1 MSNRFYKPDLFEG
14 IALIRAACEAAEVS
28 MVEASFRWL
37 LNHSSL
43 SDGDGVVLGASSSEQ
58 LAQNLAGCATAEALP
73 PAVVSAFDEAWKIG
87 QEDAFA
93 FWRGYS
99 KDQPGWEDM
108 DPGAACV
115 LSLCGAQVVVV
126 LTPRA
131 AVVQVR
137 REEVNEAA
145 GRRWG
150 SGVCGLLGAQPGA
163 MII

>member
-1 MSNRFYKPDLFEG
+1 
-14 IALIRAACEAAEVS
+14 

-43 SDGDGVVLGASSSEQ
+43 SDGDGVVRGAASAEQ
-58 LAQNLAGCATAEALP
+58 RAQNLAGCATAEALP

-99 KDQPGWEDM
+99 KDQPGWENM

-115 LSLCGAQVVVV
+115 LSLCAAQVVVV
-126 LTPRA
+126 LTPLA
-131 AVVQVR
+131 AMVQVR
-137 REEVNEAA
+137 REEVNESA

-150 SGVCGLLGAQPGA
+150 SGVCGLLGAQQGA

>member
-1 MSNRFYKPDLFEG
+1 
-14 IALIRAACEAAEVS
+14 

-108 DPGAACV
+108 DPGAASV
-115 LSLCGAQVVVV
+115 LPLCA
-126 LTPRA
+126 LRA
-131 AVVQVR
+131 AVCR
-137 REEVNEAA
+137 RKLTHPHAPPSCRYAVKK
-145 GRRWG
+145 
-150 SGVCGLLGAQPGA
+150 
-163 MII
+163 

>member
-108 DPGAACV
+108 DPGAASVAPLRRCAPPQAY
-115 LSLCGAQVVVV
+115 SPPPRRRRAG
-126 LTPRA
+126 TP
-131 AVVQVR
+131 
-137 REEVNEAA
+137 
-145 GRRWG
+145 
-150 SGVCGLLGAQPGA
+150 
-163 MII
+163 

>member
-1 MSNRFYKPDLFEG
+1 
-14 IALIRAACEAAEVS
+14 

-108 DPGAACV
+108 DPGAASV
-115 LSLCGAQVVVV
+115 LPLCAAVRRRK
-126 LTPRA
+126 LTHPHRA

-137 REEVNEAA
+137 REEVSEGWAIERARKKSQQLLHFLQHLLRAPHPAA
-145 GRRWG
+145 RVEPADALARRCHG
-150 SGVCGLLGAQPGA
+150 
-163 MII
+163 